1 MHHSVC
7 ASGTID
13 LDLRQLALEELLEH
27 SHGVIIEIPRRT
39 MIRVELELI
48 RIAKEGG
55 TSDFLEGALST
66 IRWLS
71 NGGPS
76 PYEAIMGLLS

>member
-1 MHHSVC
+1 MQPRVC

-27 SHGVIIEIPRRT
+27 SHGVILEIPRRT
-39 MIRVELELI
+39 MIQIELELI

-55 TSDFLEGALST
+55 TSDFLEGALKY
-66 IRWLS
+66 
-71 NGGPS
+71 NQM
-76 PYEAIMGLLS
+76 A